1 MGDFNAE
8 ISGSNLAFFCTFYNF
23 KSLINKPTCY
33 KNPDNPCIDLIL
45 ISCLNYFQNS
55 SVFESGL
62 SDFHK
67 LILTIFK
74 SKILQQR
81 PNIISY
87 WNYERFDTQTFEGV
101 ISKTE
106 QNTSMDFEAFKRTIV
121 DTLDKRASSKKKYLR
136 AHFFTKELR
145 KVIMNKSRLRNQFF

>member
-1 MGDFNAE
+1 MGDFSAE

-45 ISCLNYFQNS
+45 INCLNYFQNS
-55 SVFESGL
+55 SIFKSGL

-67 LILTIFK
+67 LILTLFK
-74 SKILQQR
+74 SKILLQR
-81 PNIISY
+81 PNIILY
-87 WNYERFDTQTFEGV
+87 WNYERFESV
-101 ISKTE
+101 ISKKIE

-121 DTLDKRASSKKKYLR
+121 NTLDKRTPSKKKYLR
-136 AHFFTKELR
+136 VNHSNSFTKELS
-145 KVIMNKSRLRNQFF
+145 KAIMNKSRLRKQFF